1 MSLEQ
6 IPVGDPLLGNGQYCH
21 FKGREIC
28 NFLVLIIVK
37 IETAASNQPT
47 EQHVV
52 RLLSFVP
59 GKILYGTCYTKDL
72 FFQVGE
78 LVAKTD
84 LALMVK
90 I

>member
-1 MSLEQ
+1 MSLEK
-6 IPVGDPLLGNGQYCH
+6 IPVSDPLLGNGQYCH

-28 NFLVLIIVK
+28 NFLVLIVE
-37 IETAASNQPT
+37 IETAARNQPT

>member
-1 MSLEQ
+1 
-6 IPVGDPLLGNGQYCH
+6 
-21 FKGREIC
+21 
-28 NFLVLIIVK
+28 LVLIIVK